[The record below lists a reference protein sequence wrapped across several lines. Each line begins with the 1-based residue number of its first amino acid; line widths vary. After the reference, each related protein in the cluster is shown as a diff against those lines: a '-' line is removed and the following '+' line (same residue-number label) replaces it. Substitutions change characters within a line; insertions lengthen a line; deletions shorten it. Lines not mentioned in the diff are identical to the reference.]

1 MIKPEEINAVLK
13 KENISV
19 AQFAKN
25 VGVNPNTA
33 YKYVHGKIQRPKPDI
48 LEKIVRYIRKAEKR
62 DLPTLKRTI
71 KPKLEPLRTNN
82 IEVNLEAY
90 HVQTPSVKAI
100 IQYTVTAEAEL
111 DVREEI
117 ISTNPLTT
125 RRVYGDPRN
134 VKVLETGMS
143 KGDYEMLKVISE
155 ITNTETFPPY
165 TR

>member
-1 MIKPEEINAVLK
+1 MIKPEEITAVLK
-13 KENISV
+13 KENMSV
-19 AQFAKN
+19 AQFAKK

-33 YKYVHGKIQRPKPDI
+33 YKYVHGKIQRPKPQI
-48 LEKIVRYIRKAEKR
+48 LEKIVRFIKKSEKR
-62 DLPTLKRTI
+62 DLPVLKRTVT
-71 KPKLEPLRTNN
+71 PKLEPLKTDSH
-82 IEVNLEAY
+82 EFNLLEH
-90 HVQTPSVKAI
+90 HVQTPSVRAI

-143 KGDYEMLKVISE
+143 KGEYEMLKVISE